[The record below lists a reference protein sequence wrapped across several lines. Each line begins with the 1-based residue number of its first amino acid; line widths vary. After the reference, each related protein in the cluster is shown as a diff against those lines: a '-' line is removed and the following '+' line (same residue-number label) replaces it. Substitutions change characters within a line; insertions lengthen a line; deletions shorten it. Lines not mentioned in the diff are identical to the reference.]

1 MFAEERELETN
12 ELIEEIEELKFLNER
27 KYMDYDEMKKTNFEL
42 QLKVE
47 EYETLSD
54 QLETLRKVCDKL
66 EDEKKNAVF
75 R

>member
-1 MFAEERELETN
+1 
-12 ELIEEIEELKFLNER
+12 
-27 KYMDYDEMKKTNFEL
+27 MDYDEMKKTVFEL

-47 EYETLSD
+47 ESETLSD